1 MSVSKSFRAVLPDS
15 LRADHIE
22 RIRRWSLANCAAT
35 ALLHDGD
42 VTCWLA
48 TRERARTSAQHMRSV
63 RATLKRLLVDT
74 RRLRGRWL
82 ALTCE
87 ELVRSESARVG
98 APAPAPQHNPAT
110 PETDGDEKIIA
121 LYSSTPAVNW
131 RRYEG
136 EESIK
141 RSSRQPGVPELGCDE
156 RVITLR
162 STVQRANGK
171 DMAPL
176 KFSKMTTDAGSA
188 RTPPSQETSCE
199 GSGDVLRR
207 ADC

>member
-48 TRERARTSAQHMRSV
+48 MRERARTSAQHMRSV

-98 APAPAPQHNPAT
+98 ATAPTPQHNP
-110 PETDGDEKIIA
+110 PETDDDERIIA
-121 LYSSTPAVNW
+121 LYSATPAVNW

-141 RSSRQPGVPELGCDE
+141 RSSHQPGVPELGCDE

-162 STVQRANGK
+162 STVHAGQRKGHGAIEVFK
-171 DMAPL
+171 D
-176 KFSKMTTDAGSA
+176 DN
-188 RTPPSQETSCE
+188 
-199 GSGDVLRR
+199 
-207 ADC
+207 